1 MILNHEDILE
11 ILYKGLSFPDLKTL
25 GVLKRL
31 KNRKDDTIMLAI
43 VDEIERE
50 GFSVLDQTVYLKPF
64 MPKVAGYLF
73 RL

>member
-1 MILNHEDILE
+1 MLGKVTKE
-11 ILYKGLSFPDLKTL
+11 ILFKGLAFPDLKTL

-50 GFSVLDQTVYLKPF
+50 GF
-64 MPKVAGYLF
+64 KVF
-73 RL
+73 RSNRISKTIYAKGGGAFKSTTI